1 MPRNAEAPAKGTTAD
16 DFAPTQWNII
26 YLLMTVGAL
35 MAALS
40 ISIQPLLLDKI
51 FGIAFEKEGAVNAD
65 IQVVAEIVSIVCV
78 GWFGLLS
85 DRIGRVRIIALG
97 FLIAVVGAAVS
108 LLSLQVGLAFGAAG
122 LVLFYLTRVL
132 LTVGADTVQLQLSTL
147 VGDVSSRANR
157 PRLMGNLVFM
167 MVFGGT
173 MLAAIVMQMADYP
186 GGVFLIMC
194 LPLLAGIAGFQLT
207 RRNLRDVAPP
217 QPASEDDEHPL
228 RQVWTVITS
237 DPRMQLAFA
246 AAFYTRADVIILSL
260 FFSLWCISVSDLV
273 GVTRTFAT
281 AHAAVM
287 IGLLGLAVLAA
298 VPLWRSFIERHSRI
312 SAIGASLSL
321 AALGYIWL
329 GMFANPFNWLVALPL
344 LMVGIGHAGCFV
356 TLQVLTVDASPKPIL
371 GAMVGAGYLV
381 GGLGTVM
388 LVQSGGYYFDALG
401 PRAPFILMGTG
412 KMLVTLYAAW
422 LLANG
427 IDETCDHHLKS
438 ARTVDWKPLV
448 FLTAALPFVWL
459 VGRSVIEG
467 YISNGSLGEAPVGF
481 VNRYLGDWAFTFLI
495 ISLAMRPVQE
505 ITGIKTL
512 AKYRRM
518 IGLFAFFYA
527 VMHVL
532 AYVALEWALN
542 LGDMM
547 GDIYKRP
554 FILLGLV
561 AFALLIPL
569 AFTSANSQIKRIGG
583 KRWKKLHSAT
593 YVINALVAL
602 HFILAAN
609 HENGEPYVYAAAVI
623 VLLWYRFHQWRGGNV
638 LRALRIG

>member
-1 MPRNAEAPAKGTTAD
+1 MPRNAKAPDRGAATG
-16 DFAPTQWNII
+16 FASTQWNVI

-35 MAALS
+35 VAALS
-40 ISIQPLLLDKI
+40 ISLQPLLLDKI

-85 DRIGRVRIIALG
+85 DRIGRVRIIAVG
-97 FLIAVVGAAVS
+97 FLIAVGGAAMS
-108 LLSLQVGLAFGAAG
+108 LLSLQMGLAFGAAG

-147 VGDVSSRANR
+147 VGDVSSHANR
-157 PRLMGNLVFM
+157 PRLMGNIVFM

-173 MLAAIVMQMADYP
+173 MLSAIIMQMADYQ
-186 GGVFLIMC
+186 GGVFIIMC
-194 LPLLAGIAGFQLT
+194 LPLLAGIAGFQMT
-207 RRNLRDVAPP
+207 RKTLRDVAQP
-217 QPASEDDEHPL
+217 QSVEGGEHPL

-273 GVTRTFAT
+273 GVTRTYAT

-312 SAIGASLSL
+312 SAIGAGLSL
-321 AALGYIWL
+321 AAVGYIWL

-356 TLQVLTVDASPKPIL
+356 TLQVLTVDVSPKPIL

-401 PRAPFILMGTG
+401 PRAPFVLMGTG

-438 ARTVDWKPLV
+438 TRKVDWKPLV

-459 VGRSVIEG
+459 IGRSVIEG

-505 ITGIKTL
+505 ITGIKSL

-527 VMHVL
+527 VLHVL
-532 AYVALEWALN
+532 AYVTLEWALN
-542 LGDMM
+542 LGDMSA
-547 GDIYKRP
+547 DIYKRP
-554 FILLGLV
+554 FILLGLG
-561 AFALLIPL
+561 AFCLLIPL

-593 YVINALVAL
+593 YVINGLVAL

-609 HENGEPYVYAAAVI
+609 HENGEPYVYAAAVV

-638 LRALRIG
+638 LRALRID

>member
-1 MPRNAEAPAKGTTAD
+1 MPRNGEAPVSGAGTG
-16 DFAPTQWNII
+16 FAPTQWNII
-26 YLLMTVGAL
+26 YLLMTVGA
-35 MAALS
+35 MVGALS
-40 ISIQPLLLDKI
+40 VAIQPLLLDNI

-97 FLIAVVGAAVS
+97 FLIAVVGAAMS
-108 LLSLQVGLAFGAAG
+108 LLSLQMGLAFGAAG
-122 LVLFYLTRVL
+122 LALFYLTRVL

-147 VGDVSSRANR
+147 VGDATSRDNR

-173 MLAAIVMQMADYP
+173 MLSAIVMQMADYP
-186 GGVFLIMC
+186 GGVFVIMC
-194 LPLLAGIAGFQLT
+194 LPLLVGVAGFQMT
-207 RRNLRDVAPP
+207 RGTLHDVTSP
-217 QPASEDDEHPL
+217 QVEEREEHPL

-237 DPRMQLAFA
+237 DPRLQLAFA
-246 AAFYTRADVIILSL
+246 AAFYTRADVIIISL

-287 IGLLGLAVLAA
+287 IGLLGVAVLAA

-321 AALGYIWL
+321 AAVGYIWL

-356 TLQVLTVDASPKPIL
+356 TLQVLTVDVAPKPIR
-371 GAMVGAGYLV
+371 GAMVGAGYLI
-381 GGLGTVM
+381 GGIGTVM
-388 LVQSGGYYFDALG
+388 LVQSSGYYFDALG

-422 LLANG
+422 LLSNG

-438 ARTVDWKPLV
+438 ARKVDWKPLV
-448 FLTAALPFVWL
+448 FMTAALPFVWL
-459 VGRSVIEG
+459 VGRSVVEG

-481 VNRYLGDWAFTFLI
+481 VNRYLGDWAFSFLI

-527 VMHVL
+527 VLHVL
-532 AYVALEWALN
+532 AYVTLEWALN
-542 LGDMM
+542 LDDMV

-554 FILLGLV
+554 FILLGLG
-561 AFALLIPL
+561 AFLLLIPL
-569 AFTSANSQIKRIGG
+569 AITSANSQVKKLGG

-593 YVINALVAL
+593 YVINPLVAL

-609 HENGEPYVYAAAVI
+609 HENGEPYVYAAAVLI
-623 VLLWYRFHQWRGGNV
+623 LLWYRFYQWRGGDV

>member
-1 MPRNAEAPAKGTTAD
+1 MPRNAKAPDRGAATG
-16 DFAPTQWNII
+16 FASTQWNVI

-35 MAALS
+35 VAALS
-40 ISIQPLLLDKI
+40 ISLQPLLLDKI

-85 DRIGRVRIIALG
+85 DRIGRVRIIAVG
-97 FLIAVVGAAVS
+97 FLIAVGGAAMS
-108 LLSLQVGLAFGAAG
+108 LLSLQMGLAFGAAG

-147 VGDVSSRANR
+147 VGDVSSHANR
-157 PRLMGNLVFM
+157 PRLMGNIVFM

-173 MLAAIVMQMADYP
+173 MLSAIIMQMADYQ
-186 GGVFLIMC
+186 GGVFIIMC
-194 LPLLAGIAGFQLT
+194 LPLLAGIAGFQMT
-207 RRNLRDVAPP
+207 RKTLRDVAQP
-217 QPASEDDEHPL
+217 QSVEGGEHPL

-273 GVTRTFAT
+273 GVTRTYAT

-312 SAIGASLSL
+312 SAIGAGLSL
-321 AALGYIWL
+321 EAVGYIWL

-356 TLQVLTVDASPKPIL
+356 TLQVLTVDVSPKPIL

-401 PRAPFILMGTG
+401 PRAPFVLMGTG

-438 ARTVDWKPLV
+438 TRKVDWKPLV

-459 VGRSVIEG
+459 IGRSVIEG

-505 ITGIKTL
+505 ITGIKSL

-527 VMHVL
+527 VLHVL
-532 AYVALEWALN
+532 AYVTLEWALN
-542 LGDMM
+542 LGDMSA
-547 GDIYKRP
+547 DIYKRP
-554 FILLGLV
+554 FILLGLG
-561 AFALLIPL
+561 AFCLLIPL

-593 YVINALVAL
+593 YVINGLVAL

-609 HENGEPYVYAAAVI
+609 HENGEPYVYAAAVV

-638 LRALRIG
+638 LRALRID